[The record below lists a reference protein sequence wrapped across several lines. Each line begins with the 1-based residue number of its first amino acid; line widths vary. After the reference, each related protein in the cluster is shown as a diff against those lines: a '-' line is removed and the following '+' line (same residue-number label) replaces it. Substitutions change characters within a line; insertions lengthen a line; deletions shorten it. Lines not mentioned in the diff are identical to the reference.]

1 MKYLV
6 LFFGL
11 LFCFFESV
19 AQTFENSY
27 DKTIK
32 YYRAGNYEKALATLE
47 KEFKKNEK
55 AGLKTAQT
63 WYWIQKAKILEAQK
77 NYQLLQEV
85 LTKVKL
91 EPTEDFSYA
100 TSVLHLS
107 ELFLQ
112 MGQYKKS
119 FTLLESVPSI
129 FQKDS
134 LWYYQKEAILA
145 QNKLRIGKLNELEEQ
160 LNWLIPAIERTL
172 NKNINY
178 IGNAKKVSNDDIA
191 YREEL
196 YASLWSIK
204 MQLLAEKGDYLLADS
219 LLRGQKDKIKK
230 ITGKKS
236 PEMAQHLFYIAENY
250 ENMGESSKA
259 LPFLKEIVQNLS
271 ATHTLSLEAR
281 LKILQIQK
289 EKVKKEKVE
298 INEDAENENDT
309 LENINNITA
318 IDTLLENSATKKKK
332 DKIAN
337 GFQKVMQKYYP
348 VQHYYWLKK
357 DFFEAENLYKQN
369 KLDKAKN
376 IFEKIYL
383 TSDTLLP
390 KNTPLAVANAEYL
403 TYFHDF
409 KTAQDIGLANAE
421 FKQIYEIYL
430 QNFGEEALPTI
441 LARIRWG
448 DFQLLH
454 TADLP
459 ALKTY
464 YGEKKYTAFARQ
476 WLPSHKNYIETNNI
490 LQKYF
495 DITESYEEAYKYLT
509 LSEEEILKRYGEKSS
524 FFGENLL
531 RKANIFLK
539 KHNYSEAET
548 NVEKAAVLL
557 RKKYGKR
564 SVQYANAIALKARIY
579 AKMGLYE
586 ESEDL
591 LRQAGRIYQRKSQ
604 KALEEATKS
613 SEDLAQIYMLKAD
626 FRKAENLLNKLLTDY
641 KERYGANTPKLITPL
656 NLLAKLYLTQGK
668 YEQVE
673 AQMRVAEV
681 ITEKVYGKNTL
692 IYADYLEQAT
702 DFHQSIFNVEKAET
716 TALQMLKIQ
725 QEILGKESVAIIPTL
740 TNLANLQFQL
750 KKKSTAEV
758 IKMLEQAKQIALEK
772 LGKEHQLYAETLK
785 NLAIIY
791 ADTDSLATADKLL
804 DEAAQIWTKKTGKRN
819 LEKAEIE
826 LLRGDIAL
834 KMKNLEKAELFYT
847 QANETFKKIFDK
859 KHPTFVK
866 SQSKM
871 ARLAFV
877 KKDYLEANRIIL
889 DNMNKYKNFIQNFF
903 PALSEQ
909 EKERY
914 WQEIQGDFEFFHT
927 LVIQQAEQKPE
938 LLGELYNNALSNKG
952 LLLKYSSRFRK
963 NIFTSE
969 KDSVQVLYQKWIE
982 QKEELASLLANTSD
996 DSKEL
1001 ENLDNSINILEKQ
1014 LLEQSTSFKQN
1025 QTRNLNKWQ
1034 DIQKVLKKDEVA
1046 IEMLRFRLFDNA
1058 FTDSVYYMALIISP
1072 EAKYPAY
1079 VILENGRELESEI
1092 LNYYRN
1098 STHFRKKDKISY
1110 KNFWKKIDNKIKNK
1124 KRIYFSPE
1132 GVYNEINLATLQ
1144 NNNTYVFDYQ
1154 DIWYLSSTED
1164 VLSKSVENEPKEQKA
1179 MLFGNPTYYTKQ
1191 KGSKV
1196 ATLKGTE
1203 KEVKRIANMLKN
1215 KNIASEV
1222 FTESQANEKA
1232 IKNAKN
1238 PSILHIA
1245 THGFFETN
1253 TPEEDN
1259 FSLKKSSQ
1267 NPLLKAGLFLEGAG
1281 DLMESDKLDYHTKE
1295 GILTAY
1301 EVVDLPLNQTDLV
1314 ILSAC
1319 ETGLG
1324 KNQVGEG
1331 VYGLQRAF
1339 LVAGAKTVVF
1349 SLFKVDDEVTAN
1361 LMINFYQQW
1370 IKTKDKRV
1378 AFKEAQKIIKKKYKN
1393 PLYWGAFNMIGLN

>member
-1 MKYLV
+1 
-6 LFFGL
+6 
-11 LFCFFESV
+11 
-19 AQTFENSY
+19 
-27 DKTIK
+27 
-32 YYRAGNYEKALATLE
+32 
-47 KEFKKNEK
+47 
-55 AGLKTAQT
+55 
-63 WYWIQKAKILEAQK
+63 
-77 NYQLLQEV
+77 
-85 LTKVKL
+85 
-91 EPTEDFSYA
+91 
-100 TSVLHLS
+100 
-107 ELFLQ
+107 
-112 MGQYKKS
+112 
-119 FTLLESVPSI
+119 
-129 FQKDS
+129 
-134 LWYYQKEAILA
+134 
-145 QNKLRIGKLNELEEQ
+145 
-160 LNWLIPAIERTL
+160 
-172 NKNINY
+172 
-178 IGNAKKVSNDDIA
+178 
-191 YREEL
+191 
-196 YASLWSIK
+196 
-204 MQLLAEKGDYLLADS
+204 
-219 LLRGQKDKIKK
+219 
-230 ITGKKS
+230 
-236 PEMAQHLFYIAENY
+236 
-250 ENMGESSKA
+250 
-259 LPFLKEIVQNLS
+259 
-271 ATHTLSLEAR
+271 
-281 LKILQIQK
+281 
-289 EKVKKEKVE
+289 
-298 INEDAENENDT
+298 
-309 LENINNITA
+309 
-318 IDTLLENSATKKKK
+318 
-332 DKIAN
+332 
-337 GFQKVMQKYYP
+337 
-348 VQHYYWLKK
+348 
-357 DFFEAENLYKQN
+357 
-369 KLDKAKN
+369 
-376 IFEKIYL
+376 
-383 TSDTLLP
+383 
-390 KNTPLAVANAEYL
+390 
-403 TYFHDF
+403 
-409 KTAQDIGLANAE
+409 
-421 FKQIYEIYL
+421 
-430 QNFGEEALPTI
+430 
-441 LARIRWG
+441 
-448 DFQLLH
+448 
-454 TADLP
+454 
-459 ALKTY
+459 
-464 YGEKKYTAFARQ
+464 
-476 WLPSHKNYIETNNI
+476 
-490 LQKYF
+490 
-495 DITESYEEAYKYLT
+495 
-509 LSEEEILKRYGEKSS
+509 
-524 FFGENLL
+524 
-531 RKANIFLK
+531 
-539 KHNYSEAET
+539 
-548 NVEKAAVLL
+548 
-557 RKKYGKR
+557 
-564 SVQYANAIALKARIY
+564 
-579 AKMGLYE
+579 
-586 ESEDL
+586 
-591 LRQAGRIYQRKSQ
+591 
-604 KALEEATKS
+604 
-613 SEDLAQIYMLKAD
+613 
-626 FRKAENLLNKLLTDY
+626 
-641 KERYGANTPKLITPL
+641 
-656 NLLAKLYLTQGK
+656 
-668 YEQVE
+668 
-673 AQMRVAEV
+673 
-681 ITEKVYGKNTL
+681 
-692 IYADYLEQAT
+692 
-702 DFHQSIFNVEKAET
+702 
-716 TALQMLKIQ
+716 
-725 QEILGKESVAIIPTL
+725 
-740 TNLANLQFQL
+740 
-750 KKKSTAEV
+750 
-758 IKMLEQAKQIALEK
+758 
-772 LGKEHQLYAETLK
+772 
-785 NLAIIY
+785 
-791 ADTDSLATADKLL
+791 
-804 DEAAQIWTKKTGKRN
+804 
-819 LEKAEIE
+819 
-826 LLRGDIAL
+826 
-834 KMKNLEKAELFYT
+834 
-847 QANETFKKIFDK
+847 
-859 KHPTFVK
+859 
-866 SQSKM
+866 
-871 ARLAFV
+871 
-877 KKDYLEANRIIL
+877 
-889 DNMNKYKNFIQNFF
+889 MNKYKNFIQNFF

-1110 KNFWKKIDNKIKNK
+1110 KNFWKKIDNTIKNK

-1222 FTESQANEKA
+1222 FTENQANEKA